1 MSRHCH
7 PRCRPDRRPLL
18 ALAWLAAPML
28 LFVVLRLPTLI
39 HQPGMQDEQWFAVP
53 GLTVW
58 REGIPRIPYVPTRN
72 RATLFENADVC
83 LMALPPG
90 LFYVQAPF
98 FAIFPPGYATARL
111 PLFLAGLAT
120 IAIVFWIVKRIGGST
135 PAAGAAALIVS
146 LSRPLLFTGLTTRP
160 DLLCAV
166 AGWLSVI
173 AAWQMLRN
181 APARDGR
188 WAFTSG
194 ALSGLAGL
202 FHPFALVFAMQGGV
216 AMLLGAATVGHK
228 AKRAAL
234 FIAGNALVIS
244 WWIPLIVSYPY
255 EFRSQFF
262 ANVLDR
268 AGPGL
273 PARIVWP
280 IPSMIHHARLLYE
293 FAGPLQC
300 LLIALGLVL
309 GTALF
314 WQQRTLSASER
325 KGLIALVWSSVFLTA
340 TVAGL
345 HPTKGYWIYPFVW
358 IVAIAVVGIDGF
370 IARRFGD
377 RRFQAGCGPSS
388 TSAFRSVNAAADDS
402 SFPRAGRASVVSG
415 TLLAMVVLM
424 LLPGAGLRTTWVY
437 LSRWKDPTVYAPA
450 FIDGVLDE
458 LPREGVFYADL
469 SYVFDVYLSG
479 RETRL
484 CQEREQ
490 YWGDEPIPYTY
501 LLLSWE
507 GDDAGWANQYDGFH
521 VRRIGNREIPQ
532 NCFVDLY
539 RPAPVH
545 LAEPHDSIPPD
556 GDSE

>member
-1 MSRHCH
+1 MN
-7 PRCRPDRRPLL
+7 PRRRSLPVW
-18 ALAWLAAPML
+18 ASLAAPML

-39 HQPGMQDEQWFAVP
+39 HQPGVQDEQWFAVP

-58 REGIPRIPYVPTRN
+58 REGIPRIPYLPTRN
-72 RATLFENADVC
+72 RETLFENADVC

-90 LFYVQAPF
+90 LSYLQAPF
-98 FAIFPPGYATARL
+98 FAIFPAGYATARI
-111 PLFLAGLAT
+111 PLFLGALAT
-120 IAIVFWIVKRIGGST
+120 IAIVFWIVKRIGGGDS
-135 PAAGAAALIVS
+135 AAGAAALIVS

-166 AGWLSVI
+166 AGWLSII
-173 AAWQMLRN
+173 AAWQMLRT
-181 APARDGR
+181 APANSGR
-188 WAFTSG
+188 WALTSG

-216 AMLLGAATVGHK
+216 AMLLGTATVMQK
-228 AKRAAL
+228 TKRAAL
-234 FIAGNALVIS
+234 YLAGNVLAIS
-244 WWIPLIVSYPY
+244 LWIPLIVSYPY

-280 IPSMIHHARLLYE
+280 IPSLIHHAKLLSE

-300 LLIALGLVL
+300 LLMASGLVL
-309 GTALF
+309 GSVFL
-314 WQQRTLSASER
+314 WQQRGITASER

-358 IVAIAVVGIDGF
+358 IVAIAVVGIDDF
-370 IARRFGD
+370 ISKRMVD
-377 RRFQAGCGPSS
+377 AGLMP
-388 TSAFRSVNAAADDS
+388 AN
-402 SFPRAGRASVVSG
+402 GRASAVRG
-415 TLLAMVVLM
+415 LLLAIAILM

-437 LSRWKDPTVYAPA
+437 LSRWKDPSVYAPA
-450 FIDGVLDE
+450 FIEGVLND

-490 YWGDEPIPYTY
+490 YWGDEPISYTY

-507 GDDAGWANQYDGFH
+507 GEDAGWANQYDGLH
-521 VRRIGNREIPQ
+521 VRRFGTREIPQ

-545 LAEPHDSIPPD
+545 HAEPHDSLPPD
-556 GDSE
+556 GDSK

>member
-1 MSRHCH
+1 MNA
-7 PRCRPDRRPLL
+7 RRRWLL
-18 ALAWLAAPML
+18 MVVCLVAPML
-28 LFVVLRLPTLI
+28 LFALLRLPTLI
-39 HQPGMQDEQWFAVP
+39 HQPGVQDEQWFAVP
-53 GLTVW
+53 GFTVW

-72 RATLFENADVC
+72 RETLFENADVC

-98 FAIFPPGYATARL
+98 FGLFPPGYATARL

-120 IAIVFWIVKRIGGST
+120 IGIVFWIVKRLGGST

-146 LSRPLLFTGLTTRP
+146 LSRPLMFTALTTRP
-160 DLLCAV
+160 DLLSAL
-166 AGWLSVI
+166 AGWLSI
-173 AAWQMLRN
+173 LAAWQMLRSGRSPGGRGGSIG
-181 APARDGR
+181 AMR
-188 WAFTSG
+188 WAWISG

-216 AMLLGAATVGHK
+216 AMLLGTTGVLEK
-228 AKRAAL
+228 AKRAAC
-234 FIAGNALVIS
+234 FVAGNALVIS
-244 WWIPLIVSYPY
+244 LWIPLIVSYPY

-280 IPSMIHHARLLYE
+280 IPSLMHHAGLLYE
-293 FAGPLQC
+293 FAGPFQC
-300 LLIALGLVL
+300 LLMAFGLL
-309 GTALF
+309 AGTALF
-314 WQQRTLSASER
+314 WRHCALPVAER

-345 HPTKGYWIYPFVW
+345 HPTKGYWVYPFVW
-358 IVAIAVVGIDGF
+358 IVAMAVIGLDGF
-370 IARRFGD
+370 LVGLGQDLRTRLTQRNALFIRF
-377 RRFQAGCGPSS
+377 
-388 TSAFRSVNAAADDS
+388 V
-402 SFPRAGRASVVSG
+402 
-415 TLLAMVVLM
+415 LLSLAVLM

-437 LSRWKDPTVYAPA
+437 LTHWKDPSVYAPA
-450 FIDGVLDE
+450 FIHGVLND
-458 LPREGVFYADL
+458 LPQQGVFYADL

-484 CQEREQ
+484 CQERQ
-490 YWGDEPIPYTY
+490 HYWGDQPLAYTF

-507 GDDAGWANQYDGFH
+507 GEDAGWANQYGGSH
-521 VRRIGNREIPQ
+521 VRRIGNRQRPQ

-539 RPAPVH
+539 RPGTDH
-545 LAEPHDSIPPD
+545 TEPSEIATQR
-556 GDSE
+556 GDDDV

>member
-1 MSRHCH
+1 MK
-7 PRCRPDRRPLL
+7 PRRRPLL
-18 ALAWLAAPML
+18 MLACLAAPML

-120 IAIVFWIVKRIGGST
+120 IAIVFWIVRRIGGSVST
-135 PAAGAAALIVS
+135 ACAAALIVS

-173 AAWQMLRN
+173 AAWQMLRT
-181 APARDGR
+181 APANSGR
-188 WAFTSG
+188 LAMTSG

-202 FHPFALVFAMQGGV
+202 FHPFALVFAMQGGL
-216 AMLLGAATVGHK
+216 AMLLGTATVMQK

-244 WWIPLIVSYPY
+244 LWIPLIVSYPY

-273 PARIVWP
+273 PARLVWP
-280 IPSMIHHARLLYE
+280 IPSLIHHARLLYE

-300 LLIALGLVL
+300 LLMASGLVL
-309 GTALF
+309 GTVFF
-314 WQQRTLSASER
+314 WQQRGISASER
-325 KGLIALVWSSVFLTA
+325 KGLIALAWSSVFLTA

-370 IARRFGD
+370 INKSVGN
-377 RRFQAGCGPSS
+377 AGVTP
-388 TSAFRSVNAAADDS
+388 A
-402 SFPRAGRASVVSG
+402 PGRASVVRG
-415 TLLAMVVLM
+415 LLLAIAILM

-437 LSRWKDPTVYAPA
+437 LSRWKDPSVYAPA
-450 FIDGVLDE
+450 FIEGVLNE

-479 RETRL
+479 RATRL
-484 CQEREQ
+484 CQEREH
-490 YWGDEPIPYTY
+490 YWGDEPIAYTY

-507 GDDAGWANQYDGFH
+507 GEDAGWANQYDGIH

-539 RPAPVH
+539 RPAPVQ
-545 LAEPHDSIPPD
+545 LTEPNDSLPPD